1 MPFALA
7 LIASAFLHI
16 AVLVSPAWELP
27 TLSPEEPTPRLDAV
41 LMPAAPN
48 NPSVAIRPHVTA
60 PPAASSAPKPHHANP
75 HPRVLAEPPVA
86 DTTEA
91 NPLPETAAVAVP
103 PARPEGLSP
112 SLESTLGVPTF
123 EEPAPVESAPVEPPA
138 IEPPPASP
146 IASPTATPP
155 SAIPFSLPEKG
166 RMRFIV
172 TRGEK
177 GLIIGQSVNTW
188 THDGIHYTFTNITE
202 TTGLAA
208 LFKPARV
215 IQESQGEI
223 TATGLR
229 PVFFSNDNER
239 KGQKDTANFDWDQ
252 HLITYADHTEPI
264 VDGTQDMLSMYY
276 QLALQVATDQPMK
289 AIDLFI
295 ATGRKLE
302 RYHFEVIGE
311 ETLTY
316 QGREQVTQHLR
327 TKNGEDT
334 IDLWIAKAVHGL
346 PLKIR
351 FTDHKGG
358 IFDQIADDANT
369 ENTHE

>member
-16 AVLVSPAWELP
+16 AALTSPAWELP
-27 TLSPEEPTPRLDAV
+27 TLNPEEPASRLDAV
-41 LMPAAPN
+41 LMPAVPN
-48 NPSVAIRPHVTA
+48 TPSVAIRPHVA
-60 PPAASSAPKPHHANP
+60 ALPAATSAPKPHHANP
-75 HPRVLAEPPVA
+75 HPRVLAVPPAA
-86 DTTEA
+86 DATEA
-91 NPLPETAAVAVP
+91 NPLSEIAAVAVP
-103 PARPEGLSP
+103 PA
-112 SLESTLGVPTF
+112 PTS
-123 EEPAPVESAPVEPPA
+123 EEPAPVE
-138 IEPPPASP
+138 PPASEP
-146 IASPTATPP
+146 APTSPTASPPATPP

-172 TRGEK
+172 TRGEN
-177 GLIIGQSVNTW
+177 GLIIGQSINTW

-208 LFKPARV
+208 LFRPARIV
-215 IQESQGEI
+215 QESQGEI
-223 TATGLR
+223 TAAGLR
-229 PVFFSNDNER
+229 PLSFSNER
-239 KGQKDTANFDWDQ
+239 KNKKDTANFDWVE
-252 HLITYADHTEPI
+252 HLITYADRTEP
-264 VDGTQDMLSMYY
+264 VADGTQDMLSMYY

-302 RYHFEVIGE
+302 RYHFELIGE
-311 ETLTY
+311 ETLAY
-316 QGREQVTQHLR
+316 QGREHVTQHLR

-334 IDLWIAKAVHGL
+334 IDLWIAKTVHGL